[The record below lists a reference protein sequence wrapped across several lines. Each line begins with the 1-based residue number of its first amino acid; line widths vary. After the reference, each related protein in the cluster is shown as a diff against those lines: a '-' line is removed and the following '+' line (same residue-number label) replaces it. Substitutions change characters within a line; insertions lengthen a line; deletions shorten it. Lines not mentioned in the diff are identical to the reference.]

1 MLKTQTTWQ
10 TRIKMRQYS
19 AKLSVG
25 ALLFF
30 LLTSGCATPKWQ
42 QACQA
47 SLSIDNHGVV
57 QVTATGD
64 NVHQAKAFAFRHLS
78 EYLNVTI
85 SSEKF
90 TQIEMDSEQVS
101 IHESSQQ
108 LITSRT
114 SLNSVPFK
122 ATQCS
127 ANRYAV
133 TLEYD
138 PTVAALK

>member
-1 MLKTQTTWQ
+1 MLKTQTTRQ
-10 TRIKMRQYS
+10 TRIKMRQHS

-30 LLTSGCATPKWQ
+30 LLASGCATPKWQ

-47 SLSIDNHGVV
+47 SLRVHDHGLV
-57 QVTATGD
+57 QVTGTGD
-64 NVHQAKAFAFRHLS
+64 NVHQAKALAFRHLS

-90 TQIEMDSEQVS
+90 TYTNSDAEHVTIN
-101 IHESSQQ
+101 ESRQQ

-114 SLNSVPFK
+114 SLNSVPFRVE
-122 ATQCS
+122 QCS

-138 PTVAALK
+138 STVTTLK

>member
-1 MLKTQTTWQ
+1 MH
-10 TRIKMRQYS
+10 RHS
-19 AKLSVG
+19 ANLRAGTLLSV
-25 ALLFF
+25 LLI
-30 LLTSGCATPKWQ
+30 SGCTTVQPQ
-42 QACQA
+42 RSCQA